1 MTADTS
7 VPSGLRRVSPLSH
20 LAGPLEAG
28 PAEVGLREVPYV
40 AKVNLR
46 ADGTGPAA
54 ARIASALG
62 APLPVRPNTVTR
74 GSAADLEILWLGPDE
89 WLVLAPDGAQGR
101 LAGELRAALD
111 GEVGSVVDVS
121 AQQTVIELTGP
132 RAREALAKGCS
143 LDLHPRA
150 FGPGQCAGTL
160 LGRAGVT
167 LLPREG
173 SDPTYWVLVRAT
185 FAAYLAEWLLDAR
198 REYAAVSRV

>member
-1 MTADTS
+1 MAETPELS
-7 VPSGLRRVSPLSH
+7 NPRRVSPLSH
-20 LAGPLEAG
+20 LAGRWEDG
-28 PAEVGLREVPYV
+28 PAEARLREVPYL

-62 APLPVRPNTVTR
+62 APLSVRPNTITR
-74 GSAADLEILWLGPDE
+74 GAGDVEILWLGPDE
-89 WLVLAPDGAQGR
+89 WLVLASDGAQDL
-101 LAGELRAALD
+101 LAEKLRTALGGD
-111 GEVGSVVDVS
+111 VGSVVDVS
-121 AQQTVIELTGP
+121 AQHTVMEVAGSH
-132 RAREALAKGCS
+132 AREVLAKGCP

-173 SDPTYWVLVRAT
+173 SDPAYWVLVRAT
-185 FAAYLAEWLLDAR
+185 FAGYLAEWLLDAR
-198 REYAAVSRV
+198 REYGLGLPV